1 LIDRAGPAPGRLRK
15 IYKGG
20 KPEERTTGIARVEEK
35 IRNVRAEGLLERR
48 YGDPDL
54 REDLD
59 YAAWKTG

>member
-1 LIDRAGPAPGRLRK
+1 
-15 IYKGG
+15 
-20 KPEERTTGIARVEEK
+20 VEEK